1 MEPKTKKE
9 KKKLKKNFTLK
20 RTELSMKRREIDNG
34 TLVQVIPPHRTF
46 EFPLIYSWEK
56 NIKHFKIQISTIIVI
71 PHACSP
77 YHQPSDHISKPTT
90 PVGSTTI
97 PPSLVTQNTTHV
109 NHRPRWPH
117 HQKKQTVKKPTQQPN
132 IVHPRN
138 TQKILPYYL
147 YRIRNSRHAV
157 ASFFVKKKK
166 I

>member
-1 MEPKTKKE
+1 M
-9 KKKLKKNFTLK
+9 
-20 RTELSMKRREIDNG
+20 
-34 TLVQVIPPHRTF
+34 IPPHRTF
-46 EFPLIYSWEK
+46 EFPLMYSWEK

-138 TQKILPYYL
+138 TQKSSLTIYIELETLGTPSPPFSL
-147 YRIRNSRHAV
+147 
-157 ASFFVKKKK
+157 KKKNLK
-166 I
+166 NNS